1 MKKSNIK
8 IEKINPIASERIEA
22 IFQNFI
28 KSPDYKEFKQV
39 IKNLEDM

>member
-1 MKKSNIK
+1 MKKSNMKIK
-8 IEKINPIASERIEA
+8 KSNPIAPERVEA

-28 KSPDYKEFKQV
+28 KSSDYEKFKQV